1 MFKKARESISDTSC
15 PSTYASHITWS
26 SVFLQLIMRSVPS
39 ASSRYTK
46 RAPVLSVYV
55 FSIKG
60 ALAAVASSAAAPA
73 TCASTASIAPA
84 AATAVLATAPLSA
97 LSASAETLPVAPPGS
112 ESSEDASPS
121 VFRDSAKRAPLL
133 LRPWQGMAVIPGVL
147 TSRAYACR
155 SRGLKSRATAS
166 ATRMPSTAAL
176 MMPPAYPAPSPQ
188 GYTPAAATLPS
199 LKNAWREPLS
209 RTKRT
214 GLELRVS
221 TAVIT
226 ALSLANPLIR
236 RSNWGSACSK
246 DCATKSGRHSCRSLH
261 ATPRAYVGV
270 TDAQDTCSPLCA

>member
-26 SVFLQLIMRSVPS
+26 IAFSQLIMRSVPS
-39 ASSRYTK
+39 ASSRYVK

-55 FSIKG
+55 FSTTG

-73 TCASTASIAPA
+73 TCASPAPIAPA
-84 AATAVLATAPLSA
+84 ACTSNASVASTTASTTVLATAPLAAPSA
-97 LSASAETLPVAPPGS
+97 PAESLPAASPGS

-133 LRPWQGMAVIPGVL
+133 LRPWQGTAVTPGVL
-147 TSRAYACR
+147 TSRAYACK
-155 SRGLKSRATAS
+155 SMGLKSRATAS

-199 LKNAWREPLS
+199 LKNA
-209 RTKRT
+209 
-214 GLELRVS
+214 
-221 TAVIT
+221 
-226 ALSLANPLIR
+226 
-236 RSNWGSACSK
+236 
-246 DCATKSGRHSCRSLH
+246 
-261 ATPRAYVGV
+261 
-270 TDAQDTCSPLCA
+270 

>member
-1 MFKKARESISDTSC
+1 MFKNARESISDTSC

-26 SVFLQLIMRSVPS
+26 AAFSQLIMRSVPS
-39 ASSRYTK
+39 ASSRYIK

-55 FSIKG
+55 FSTRG
-60 ALAAVASSAAAPA
+60 ALAAVASSAVAPA
-73 TCASTASIAPA
+73 ACASTASVAPA
-84 AATAVLATAPLSA
+84 AATVALATAPLA
-97 LSASAETLPVAPPGS
+97 ASIAAAETLPVAPPGS
-112 ESSEDASPS
+112 ESSEDASLS

-133 LRPWQGMAVIPGVL
+133 LRPWQGAAVTPGVL

-188 GYTPAAATLPS
+188 GYTPAAATSPS
-199 LKNAWREPLS
+199 LKNAWSEPLL

-226 ALSLANPLIR
+226 ALSLVKPLIR
-236 RSNWGSACSK
+236 RSN
-246 DCATKSGRHSCRSLH
+246 
-261 ATPRAYVGV
+261 
-270 TDAQDTCSPLCA
+270 